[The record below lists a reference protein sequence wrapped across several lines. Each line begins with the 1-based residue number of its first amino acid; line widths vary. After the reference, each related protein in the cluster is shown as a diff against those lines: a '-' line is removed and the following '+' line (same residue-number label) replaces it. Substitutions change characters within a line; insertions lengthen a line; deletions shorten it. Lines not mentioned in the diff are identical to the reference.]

1 MGNYIL
7 ERKPNN
13 KMLKS
18 EMGKF
23 VLKAGRAEGMEDHE
37 LTPHIET
44 LYNQS
49 VRTIDRMK
57 KLPDGKWDAF
67 GIPYGLKEK
76 LVEMLED
83 EKVSKVKK
91 AKKAYSDSEDEEF
104 KEFDHP
110 FFKDSSKG
118 STKRYI
124 KGNNVE
130 KQWVNGD
137 NFVGDKTEHHYGGV
151 GTINN

>member
-49 VRTIDRMK
+49 VRTKDRMK
-57 KLPDGKWDAF
+57 KLSDGKWDAF

-76 LVEMLED
+76 LVEILE
-83 EKVSKVKK
+83 EVS
-91 AKKAYSDSEDEEF
+91 SDSEEEEYNN
-104 KEFDHP
+104 K
-110 FFKDSSKG
+110 SSKG
-118 STKRYI
+118 GSNTRHI

-130 KQWVNGD
+130 KQVIKGD
-137 NFVGDKTEHHYGGV
+137 NFSGSKTIHDYGGV
-151 GTINN
+151 EIIDNSKITAKYMQ